1 MRRCRE
7 VGGVGLQDREGEEDH
22 MPIKAMLACVWGSHM
37 VILHDQFLPWTVQCF
52 ITLHVWL
59 HTYMYAELCSL
70 KDKETMHT

>member
-1 MRRCRE
+1 
-7 VGGVGLQDREGEEDH
+7 

-70 KDKETMHT
+70 KDKEIMHT